1 MIRVSVFYPH
11 REGGKFDISYYC
23 HKHIPLVQ
31 KLLGAALKGAAVDQG
46 ITGLPPGTPA
56 PYAAMGHL
64 LFESAESFQKA
75 FEVHAATIM
84 ADIPN
89 YTNLQPLI
97 QLSEVKL

>member
-1 MIRVSVFYPH
+1 MIKVSVFYPN
-11 REGGKFDISYYC
+11 REGAKFDISYYC

-46 ITGLPPGTPA
+46 ISGLPPGTPA

-75 FEVHAATIM
+75 FEAHAATIM

-89 YTNLQPLI
+89 YTNVQPLI